1 MLEGVVLKECTLYL
15 GRVISKV
22 SALNHTIRQ
31 HPGFVK
37 NKWTECA
44 EQCVAGFYTYHVDD
58 ETGRGKYKPKKACTV
73 EDSLRFIALDVK
85 SNVLQMQR
93 DVDGTIY
100 KDDVGVR
107 VALWELVGLVDEGF
121 VYFTAGSAREYV
133 EYVQEKLAKLYE
145 RVRGGRTNTW
155 WPDKLQRSVG
165 CVDTLVESV
174 HEDDKSKAT
183 IDRVLDDIAEKV
195 EPTLIVLRDGMNGTE
210 YDRHDNSNLFM
221 LRDYMNKTEYDTPD
235 NAELL
240 QSVLEYID
248 RGIVDGWKPPTTHSS
263 GASTDAESARVTTQR
278 EMRGLLGRLDALK

>member
-1 MLEGVVLKECTLYL
+1 MGGVMLEGVVLKECTLYL

-22 SALNHTIRQ
+22 YALNDTIRQ

-37 NKWTECA
+37 NEWTECA

-210 YDRHDNSNLFM
+210 Y
-221 LRDYMNKTEYDTPD
+221 YTAD
-235 NAELL
+235 NAKLL
-240 QSVLEYID
+240 QSILDYID
-248 RGIVDGWKPPTTHSS
+248 RGIKDGWIAPTTHSS
-263 GASTDAESARVTTQR
+263 GASTVTTQPKQ
-278 EMRGLLGRLDALK
+278 MQINDLLDQLHQLQSI